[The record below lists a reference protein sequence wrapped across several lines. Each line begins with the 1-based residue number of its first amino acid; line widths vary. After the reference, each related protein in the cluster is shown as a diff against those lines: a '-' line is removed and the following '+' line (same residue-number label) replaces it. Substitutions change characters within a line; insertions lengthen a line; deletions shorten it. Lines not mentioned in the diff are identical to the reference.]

1 MHIVFC
7 CVQVCHGCNVS
18 MNQQGNYLRR
28 KLRSHEVST
37 THSNVVSHV
46 PGMHEV
52 TMRARDLRCFSPL
65 MLEPTQSLCSNY
77 LSAAVLPPCSNFP
90 TLSLR
95 CVSVKPPPPLPSPT
109 LSRSLSHPH
118 THTPSLPPPSP
129 PSVPHSSLRS
139 AISRKFRLFRCD
151 V

>member
-95 CVSVKPPPPLPSPT
+95 CVSVKPPPPTHSL
-109 LSRSLSHPH
+109 SLSHTH
-118 THTPSLPPPSP
+118 THTLSPPCLSALRAALLPPFSNFPKISTL
-129 PSVPHSSLRS
+129 SL
-139 AISRKFRLFRCD
+139 
-151 V
+151 